1 MGKKITINETQLESL
16 VTEVIAE
23 IAGIGCDAKHEL
35 DIAISELG
43 NYISEDPTRQY
54 DLAIVM
60 NKLNNVKRCLES
72 QEGF

>member
-1 MGKKITINETQLESL
+1 MRKKITINEAQLESL

-23 IAGIGCDAKHEL
+23 ITGVGCDAKHEL
-35 DIAISELG
+35 DIAISELR
-43 NYISEDPTRQY
+43 NYISEDPARKY

-72 QEGF
+72 QECF